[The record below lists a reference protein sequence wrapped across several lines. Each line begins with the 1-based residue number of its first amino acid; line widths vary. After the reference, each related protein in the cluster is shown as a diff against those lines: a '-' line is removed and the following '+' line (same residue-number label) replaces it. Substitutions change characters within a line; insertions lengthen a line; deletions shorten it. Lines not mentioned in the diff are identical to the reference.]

1 MSAIDLIMLVC
12 ATWYISYCLV
22 NLPGPRGIFTLIRK
36 RLDIMTCI
44 YCLSL
49 WVGLVLYSF
58 VYVGQTDIVYVFG
71 LVGAG
76 HLLASW
82 TGANYAPL
90 PPYQE

>member
-1 MSAIDLIMLVC
+1 MSTIDLIMLIC
-12 ATWYISYCLV
+12 ATWYIAYCLV
-22 NLPGPRGIFTLIRK
+22 SLPGPFGRFGILRK
-36 RLDIMTCI
+36 WFAMMDCI

-49 WVGLVLYSF
+49 WIGLLLYAF

-82 TGANYAPL
+82 TGANYGI
-90 PPYQE
+90 QS

>member
-1 MSAIDLIMLVC
+1 MSAIDLIMITC

-49 WVGLVLYSF
+49 WIGLVLYAF

-82 TGANYAPL
+82 TGANYGI
-90 PPYQE
+90 QS